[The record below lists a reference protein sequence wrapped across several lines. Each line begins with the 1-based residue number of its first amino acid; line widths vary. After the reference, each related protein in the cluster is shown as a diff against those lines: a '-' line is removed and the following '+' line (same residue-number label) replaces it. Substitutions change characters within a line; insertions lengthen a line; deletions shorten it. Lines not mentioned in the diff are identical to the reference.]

1 MNNQQIPVGNFRLLI
16 LLLIGF
22 IVAQF
27 LSTVHIFFSNADF
40 HNTLKAV
47 HDAGYLAVPNMHV
60 AQSLTD
66 FSSAFNG
73 GLFFSLTSGLCL
85 TILAVFAAW
94 IWHIPFHKNRSV
106 LIILLLIWAA
116 SILMVN
122 QNGFSSLI
130 TVYLILIPC
139 TIFPVFGRLFPIHNR
154 DSSWYAIFYHIALF
168 ILFSISIGYVSQIK
182 AEKFLDIRDFL
193 LLRNP
198 TGNKLNAFY
207 YDNSLYS
214 ANYFKSFSQQLIK
227 TCDLN
232 SIQDKHL
239 RQKLSHIFKRFDY
252 IPLPSSVQADLT
264 LTIKQN
270 SINFFHQKEDV
281 LAVSVNDFLNSPKQ
295 WIKQFESITD
305 RHAIFRMITMASLF
319 FAGSVLLYSITFLFP
334 LSLIRLFA
342 TPFTATILAA
352 LICVLILFI
361 TFKGSTG
368 NAHYTLDKI
377 ATMLKSEDS
386 TARIQALRYI
396 VDHKMDITLFPE
408 YETLIINGSTPERYW
423 IAKSLSIQDTKNNR
437 EALLKLLND
446 KHFNVVCMALYS
458 MGKLGKKGEIPIVL
472 DIIKTSRNWYVQ
484 WYAYKALRNLGWQQ
498 EILN

>member
-1 MNNQQIPVGNFRLLI
+1 MGTLRLVI

-27 LSTVHIFFSNADF
+27 LSTIHIFFSNADF
-40 HNTLKAV
+40 HHSLKAV
-47 HDAGYLAVPNMHV
+47 HNAGYLAVPNMHV

-73 GLFFSLTSGLCL
+73 GLFFSLTSGLSL
-85 TILAVFAAW
+85 TILAVFSAW
-94 IWHIPFHKNRSV
+94 IWHIPFNKSRPV
-106 LIILLLIWAA
+106 LIVLILIWAA
-116 SILMVN
+116 SILMIN
-122 QNGFSSLI
+122 QNGLSSLI
-130 TVYLILIPC
+130 TAYLILIPC
-139 TIFPVFGRLFPIHNR
+139 TIFPVFGKLLPDHIRSSSGPALF
-154 DSSWYAIFYHIALF
+154 SHIALF
-168 ILFSISIGYVSQIK
+168 ILFSISIGYVLQIK

-193 LLRNP
+193 LLKNP

-264 LTIKQN
+264 LSIKQN
-270 SINFFHQKEDV
+270 SIIFFHQKKAV
-281 LAVSVNDFLNSPKQ
+281 LAVTINDFLNSPKL

-305 RHAIFRMITMASLF
+305 RHAIFRMITMASLL
-319 FAGSVLLYSITFLFP
+319 FAGAVLLYSIAFLLP
-334 LSLIRLFA
+334 LRLIKLFTA
-342 TPFTATILAA
+342 PLTATILAS
-352 LICVLILFI
+352 LICILILFVL
-361 TFKGSTG
+361 FVGSTG
-368 NAHYTLDKI
+368 NKNDSPEKI
-377 ATMLKSEDS
+377 ATMLASEDS
-386 TARIQALRYI
+386 TARIQALRFI

-408 YETLIINGSTPERYW
+408 YENLIINGLIPERYW
-423 IAKSLSIQDTKNNR
+423 IAKSLSIRDTEKNR
-437 EALLKLLND
+437 EALLKLLHD

-458 MGKLGKKGEIPIVL
+458 LGKLGKKEDIPIIL
-472 DIIKTSRNWYVQ
+472 DTIKTSRNWYVQ

>member
-1 MNNQQIPVGNFRLLI
+1 MNDQRIPARILRLVI

-27 LSTVHIFFSNADF
+27 LSTVHIFFSNDDF

-47 HDAGYLAVPNMHV
+47 HDAGFLAVPNMHV

-73 GLFFSLTSGLCL
+73 GLFFSFTSGLSL
-85 TILAVFAAW
+85 TILTIFAAW
-94 IWHIPFHKNRSV
+94 IWYFLIHKSRPALIV
-106 LIILLLIWAA
+106 LVLIWAA

-122 QNGFSSLI
+122 QNGFSSLA
-130 TVYLILIPC
+130 TAYLILIPS
-139 TIFPVFGRLFPIHNR
+139 TIFPVFGRLFPIHNS
-154 DSSWYAIFYHIALF
+154 DSSWHAFIYLVALF
-168 ILFSISIGYVSQIK
+168 ILFSISIGYVLQIK

-239 RQKLSHIFKRFDY
+239 RQKLSYIFKRFDY

-264 LTIKQN
+264 LSIEQN
-270 SINFFHQKEDV
+270 SIHFFHQNKAV
-281 LAVSVNDFLNSPKQ
+281 LAVTINDFLSSPKQ

-305 RHAIFRMITMASLF
+305 RHAIFRMITMVSLLF
-319 FAGSVLLYSITFLFP
+319 VGSVLLYSIAFLFP
-334 LSLIRLFA
+334 LSLIRLFV
-342 TPFTATILAA
+342 TPFTATIIAP
-352 LICVLILFI
+352 LICVLILLG
-361 TFKGSTG
+361 TLKDSTG
-368 NAHYTLDKI
+368 NQHYDLEKI
-377 ATMLKSEDS
+377 AVMLKSDDS

-396 VDHKMDITLFPE
+396 VNHKMDISLFPE
-408 YETLIINGSTPERYW
+408 YETLLINGSTPERYW
-423 IAKSLSIQDTKNNR
+423 IAKSLSIRDTEKNR
-437 EALLKLLND
+437 EALIKLLND

-458 MGKLGKKGEIPIVL
+458 MGKLGKKGDIPIVL
-472 DIIKTSRNWYVQ
+472 DTIKTSRNWYIQ

>member
-1 MNNQQIPVGNFRLLI
+1 MNDQRIPVGTLRLVI

-27 LSTVHIFFSNADF
+27 LSTAHIFFSNADF

-47 HDAGYLAVPNMHV
+47 HDAGYLAVPNMQV

-73 GLFFSLTSGLCL
+73 GFFFSLTSGLSL
-85 TILAVFAAW
+85 TILTIFAAW
-94 IWHIPFHKNRSV
+94 IWYILIHKSRPALIV
-106 LIILLLIWAA
+106 LILIWAA

-130 TVYLILIPC
+130 TAYLILIPC
-139 TIFPVFGRLFPIHNR
+139 TIFPVFGKLFPIHNH
-154 DSSWYAIFYHIALF
+154 DSSWYALFYHIALF
-168 ILFSISIGYVSQIK
+168 ILFSISIGYVLQIK

-198 TGNKLNAFY
+198 TGNKMNAFY

-214 ANYFKSFSQQLIK
+214 ANYFKSLSQQLIK

-252 IPLPSSVQADLT
+252 IPLLSSVQADLT
-264 LTIKQN
+264 LSIKQN
-270 SINFFHQKEDV
+270 SIIFFHQKKVV
-281 LAVSVNDFLNSPKQ
+281 LGVTINDFLNSPKQ

-305 RHAIFRMITMASLF
+305 RHAIFRMITMVSLLF
-319 FAGSVLLYSITFLFP
+319 TGAILLYSITFLLP
-334 LSLIRLFA
+334 LWLIRLFA
-342 TPFTATILAA
+342 APLTATVLAS
-352 LICVLILFI
+352 LICILILFV
-361 TFKGSTG
+361 TFKDSTG
-368 NAHYTLDKI
+368 NKNDSPEKI
-377 ATMLKSEDS
+377 ASMLASEDS

-408 YETLIINGSTPERYW
+408 YEDIISNGSTPERYW
-423 IAKSLSIQDTKNNR
+423 IAKSLSIRDTGKNR
-437 EALLKLLND
+437 EALLTLLHD

-458 MGKLGKKGEIPIVL
+458 MGKLGKKGDIPIIL
-472 DIIKTSRNWYVQ
+472 DTIKTSRNWYVQ